1 MISVWDR
8 EETRVCSVCIERRWR
23 KREERKKEGSER
35 ERERGGMPDESEWY
49 ARSGARSLSSSF
61 VLSLRPGPT
70 HYPPS
75 LESIYPRPRPAD
87 RADPIPSLPPSLSL
101 RRGTRWRN
109 RKINNPSLSRRRVP
123 DSTSR
128 LSENP
133 RDSPS
138 DSYAQTL
145 SPLPSRPVTN

>member
-1 MISVWDR
+1 MEKEGGK
-8 EETRVCSVCIERRWR
+8 EEGR
-23 KREERKKEGSER
+23 KRER
-35 ERERGGMPDESEWY
+35 EREGMPDESEWY

-109 RKINNPSLSRRRVP
+109 RKINNPSLSRRRVSGFHFSFKRESARFSVRFLCT
-123 DSTSR
+123 DAAF
-128 LSENP
+128 
-133 RDSPS
+133 SPPFEAC
-138 DSYAQTL
+138 D
-145 SPLPSRPVTN
+145 